1 MKVMIDA
8 TALLLRSAGVKSVL
22 YHWILAMRELAGGKS
37 IRVYPPMPEIGGL
50 DHQQSVTSQWAT
62 IRGIAMAVLNQ
73 RLGLPFPAL
82 AAHGMD
88 VFHCSNQVRTPP
100 RKMKLTATIH
110 DLTCWKMPELHTAA
124 NVTADKRYAER
135 VLCGADGLIAVS
147 EHTRKDAI
155 EILGIHP
162 DKIVAIPN
170 GISESYFDVSGP
182 PVRSKPYVL
191 TVGTIEPRKNIDGLL
206 DAWALMREDLR
217 HAYDLLIVGPAG
229 WASEKTV
236 ARLQSVPEGIRWL
249 GYVAEDDLPKL
260 TRGATLLA
268 YPSLYEGF
276 GLPLAQAMAA
286 GVPCVTSNVSSM
298 PEVTGE
304 AARLVDPRSPT
315 EIRDAITALL
325 ENPEERARR
334 GQAGR
339 QRALERYRWSRIAAR
354 SLDFFQDVITG

>member
-22 YHWILAMRELAGGKS
+22 YHWILAMRAQAGMEA
-37 IRVYPPMPEIGGL
+37 IRVYPPMPQIGAL

-62 IRGIAMAVLNQ
+62 LQGIAMAVLNQ
-73 RLGLPFPAL
+73 RLGAPFPAL
-82 AAHGMD
+82 MARGVD

-100 RKMKLTATIH
+100 RRTKLTATVH

-135 VLCGADGLIAVS
+135 VLCRADGLIAVS
-147 EHTRKDAI
+147 EHTRKDTI
-155 EILGIHP
+155 EILGIP
-162 DKIVAIPN
+162 PEKIVAIPN
-170 GISESYFDVSGP
+170 GISESYFETGGP

-206 DAWALMREDLR
+206 DAWMMMREDLR

-229 WASEKTV
+229 WSSEKTV
-236 ARLQSVPEGIRWL
+236 ARLHSVPEGIRWL
-249 GYVAEDDLPKL
+249 GYVAEEDLPKL
-260 TRGATLLA
+260 TRGAALLA

-304 AARLVDPRSPT
+304 AARLVDPRSPA

-325 ENPEERARR
+325 ENPEERQRR
-334 GQAGR
+334 GAAGR
-339 QRALERYRWSRIAAR
+339 QRALERYRWSQVAAR
-354 SLDFFQDVITG
+354 SLQFFRELIGR